1 MTKKRILAVSAIS
14 KVILAL
20 SGLTALALL
29 PTPALAFDFETQS
42 GETAGNPAG
51 QSLYQVEIT
60 ATDVGQSFPVSWVLP
75 ANADI
80 PQLTATAV
88 FEVVELTS
96 NRLVLDVSVSNETA
110 SSFQAAITSFGF
122 GITPTATDVALS
134 VIEGNTATFETV
146 VINQNQQNFPGGF
159 KDINVCIYAANN
171 CSGGAIMQGL
181 QSGSSEDVFRLEIAG
196 DFGATPSVSLA
207 SFPVKFQTEAGSFE
221 LAGAFTEVS
230 NDVAMSESD
239 DDNDDDGRVE
249 SNDDNDDSESDDG
262 SESDDDLPESVSES
276 VYREISARSGV
287 AVSELRIVEA
297 RRETWTDSCL
307 GLGGPA
313 DSCLQSLFPG
323 WRVVVESEEQTWVY
337 RTDESGSVVVL
348 DTAATETRTASVY
361 TETRTETTEERT
373 EVSGS
378 VTTET
383 VSGSSTSSTSG
394 GTAVSTTETAVNVR
408 QVEFSETTRA
418 AVLQAIAQQ
427 YSGEVTNLEI
437 VEVRRK
443 VWSDGCL
450 GLPSNNTCT
459 QAQVPGWVVVA
470 RSQQQTWVYH
480 TNESGSVVVLNES
493 ATAIR
498 RAQLIAQQGTR
509 VSFRDVASSYWAR
522 EFISE
527 LAALEIIE
535 GFPDGTFRPDQPVT
549 KAQFAAMLRRAFE
562 LRDVRNAV
570 RFTDVSSSYWAYTA
584 IQEAYEMGF
593 LSVDEGNEFNPTR
606 SLTRADVLL
615 AIARGL
621 RLSSSSSVDTTLAY
635 YTDISTISSSETRS
649 LLAALT
655 EQGIVVNYP
664 ETRLLSLSRVA
675 TRAEVAV
682 FIYQALF
689 STGSVTEVES
699 PYVVTTPGS
708 DNDDRD
714 DSEDRDDDN
723 GSDDNGS
730 DDSGNDDD
738 DDSTRQNCNQG
749 IGNGA
754 EGCDPGNSRP
764 HGGSNDEGGRTPGG
778 RN

>member
-1 MTKKRILAVSAIS
+1 MKKRISAVSAVS
-14 KVILAL
+14 QVVLAIA
-20 SGLTALALL
+20 GLTALAVV
-29 PTPALAFDFETQS
+29 PVPARAFDFQTQS

-51 QSLYQVEIT
+51 QSLYQVQIT
-60 ATDVGQSFPVSWVLP
+60 TADVGESFPVSWVLP
-75 ANADI
+75 ARTDI
-80 PQLTATAV
+80 PQLSATAV

-96 NRLVLDVSVSNETA
+96 DRLVLDVRLSNETA
-110 SSFQAAITSFGF
+110 GSFQAAITSFGF
-122 GITPTATDVALS
+122 GITPTASDVALS

-181 QSGSSEDVFRLEIAG
+181 QSGSSEDAFRLEIAG
-196 DFGATPSVSLA
+196 DFGATPSVLLA
-207 SFPVKFQTEAGSFE
+207 SFPIKFQTEAGSFE

-230 NDVAMSESD
+230 IAEASNDSAMSESD
-239 DDNDDDGRVE
+239 DDDSDDDNDISE
-249 SNDDNDDSESDDG
+249 SGDDDSESDDDDEEE
-262 SESDDDLPESVSES
+262 SDNDDAESDDLSESVRES
-276 VYREISARSGV
+276 VYREISAQSGV
-287 AVSELRIVEA
+287 AISELRIVET
-297 RRETWTDSCL
+297 RRETWSDGCL

-313 DSCLQSLFPG
+313 DSCLQALVPG
-323 WRVVVESEEQTWVY
+323 WRVIVESDAQTWVY

-348 DTAATETRTASVY
+348 DVAATETRTASVY
-361 TETRTETTEERT
+361 TEARTETRTEERITEVTEVSGGTSGSVTAERT
-373 EVSGS
+373 EVS
-378 VTTET
+378 
-383 VSGSSTSSTSG
+383 
-394 GTAVSTTETAVNVR
+394 VR
-408 QVEFSETTRA
+408 EAEFSETVRA
-418 AVLQAIAQQ
+418 SVLQAIAQQ

-450 GLPSNNTCT
+450 GLPSNNACT
-459 QAQVPGWVVVA
+459 QALAPGWVVVA
-470 RSQQQTWVYH
+470 RSQEQVWVYH
-480 TNESGSVVVLNES
+480 TNETGSVVVLNES
-493 ATAIR
+493 ATATR
-498 RAQLIAQQGTR
+498 RAQLIARQGTR
-509 VSFRDVASSYWAR
+509 VSFRDVASSYWAS

-562 LRDVRNAV
+562 VRDVRDAV
-570 RFTDVSSSYWAYTA
+570 SFRDVSSSYWAYTA

-593 LSVDEGNEFNPTR
+593 LSVDEDNEFNPTR

-615 AIARGL
+615 AIATGL
-621 RLSSSSSVDTTLAY
+621 RLSSSNSVDEMLAY
-635 YTDISTISSSETRS
+635 YTDVSTLSSAETRN
-649 LLAALT
+649 LIAALT
-655 EQGIVVNYP
+655 EQGIIVNYP
-664 ETRLLSLSRVA
+664 ETRLLSLNRVA

-682 FIYQALF
+682 FVYQALF
-689 STGSVTEVES
+689 STGSVVEIDS
-699 PYVVTTPGS
+699 PYVITASDSDGDDDDD
-708 DNDDRD
+708 DNDD
-714 DSEDRDDDN
+714 DN
-723 GSDDNGS
+723 
-730 DDSGNDDD
+730 NDFEERDD